1 MTPTTPLTDTQALNI
16 VQHLTAATTA
26 ISTSQ
31 IGMSIFALIIIWG
44 MFELLWH
51 AIDLRSS

>member
-1 MTPTTPLTDTQALNI
+1 MTTTPLTDTQVLDI
-16 VQHLTAATTA
+16 VQHFTAATTTV
-26 ISTSQ
+26 STNQ

-51 AIDLRSS
+51 VIDLRSS

>member
-1 MTPTTPLTDTQALNI
+1 MIATTPLTDIQALDI
-16 VQHLTAATTA
+16 VQHFTAVTTA

-51 AIDLRSS
+51 VIDLHSS